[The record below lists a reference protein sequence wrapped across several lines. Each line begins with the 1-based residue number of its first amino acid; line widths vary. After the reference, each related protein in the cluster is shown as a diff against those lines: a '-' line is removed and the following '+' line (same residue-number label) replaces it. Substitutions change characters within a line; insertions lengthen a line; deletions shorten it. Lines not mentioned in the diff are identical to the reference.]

1 MQVQHITTMEGIL
14 SVPPE
19 RNLLSRG
26 NWKVRA
32 CRFSKRLYQQ
42 PGVDIAFL
50 QHRYV
55 VLGPRKVL
63 SNTSAPRKMSAV
75 GVSYDDDLGSV
86 EDVFSNHSEDD
97 YPSRYFPDMRL
108 SIYRQRMDP
117 EPIVSYSLDC
127 VTSCYVGDIAHRK
140 AFSSMSK
147 TTYNPLCPTLVVN
160 LQLDTSFPSARRK
173 GMDSPTASVSQL
185 YEPDDGKLTLFFR
198 SGPKDTPLTI
208 WCREIQSHIRTTH
221 SRRSSSVTFG
231 GDKAISSRH
240 SYRNTTY
247 DLKIAEDEWEEE
259 HLDDHHHDHHHH
271 GHPMIST
278 NRSSEESGE
287 SSRSSSTGVPRPIS
301 TLTMHEFGPGPSMS
315 TNQSP
320 IDPHE
325 MSPSVGSE
333 YMACASLSSSPRRET
348 ILDRAFSMNYIPSS
362 PTTSTHSHF
371 LSTPPLG
378 SVARFEAVAA
388 DTSLARDYRYSSR
401 DVDPS
406 VMPASFFQFK

>member
-1 MQVQHITTMEGIL
+1 MQVQNITTMEGVL

-26 NWKVRA
+26 NWKN
-32 CRFSKRLYQQ
+32 
-42 PGVDIAFL
+42 
-50 QHRYV
+50 RYV

-75 GVSYDDDLGSV
+75 GVSYDEDLGSV

-97 YPSRYFPDMRL
+97 FPARYFPDMRL

-117 EPIVSYSLDC
+117 EPMVSYSLDC

-160 LQLDTSFPSARRK
+160 LQLDTSFPSSRRK

-208 WCREIQSHIRTTH
+208 WCREIQSHIRSTN
-221 SRRSSSVTFG
+221 SRRSSSITFG
-231 GDKAISSRH
+231 GDKAINSRH
-240 SYRNTTY
+240 SYRATAY

-259 HLDDHHHDHHHH
+259 RADHHHHDHS
-271 GHPMIST
+271 MIPT
-278 NRSSEESGE
+278 TRSSEESGE
-287 SSRSSSTGVPRPIS
+287 SSGGSRTGAPRPIS
-301 TLTMHEFGPGPSMS
+301 TLMMHEFGPGPSIS

-325 MSPSVGSE
+325 MSPTGGSE

-362 PTTSTHSHF
+362 PTLSTTSHF
-371 LSTPPLG
+371 LSTPPIN

-388 DTSLARDYRYSSR
+388 DPSLSRDYRYSSR
-401 DVDPS
+401 DADPS
-406 VMPASFFQFK
+406 VMPASFFKFK

>member
-1 MQVQHITTMEGIL
+1 MQVQNITTMEGIL

-26 NWKVRA
+26 NWK
-32 CRFSKRLYQQ
+32 
-42 PGVDIAFL
+42 
-50 QHRYV
+50 HRYV

-75 GVSYDDDLGSV
+75 GVTYEEDLGSV

-97 YPSRYFPDMRL
+97 FPSRYSPDMRL

-117 EPIVSYSLDC
+117 EPLVSYSLDC

-160 LQLDTSFPSARRK
+160 LQLDTGFPSSRRK
-173 GMDSPTASVSQL
+173 GVDSPTASVSQL

-208 WCREIQSHIRTTH
+208 WCREIQSHIRATH
-221 SRRSSSVTFG
+221 SRRSSTVTFG

-240 SYRNTTY
+240 SYRSTAY

-259 HLDDHHHDHHHH
+259 PADHHHHHH

-278 NRSSEESGE
+278 TRSSEESGE
-287 SSRSSSTGVPRPIS
+287 SSRSSGTGVPRPIS

-325 MSPSVGSE
+325 MSPSAGSE

-362 PTTSTHSHF
+362 PTSTVHPHF
-371 LSTPPLG
+371 LATPPLN

-388 DTSLARDYRYSSR
+388 DPSLSRDYRYSSR
-401 DVDPS
+401 DADPS
-406 VMPASFFQFK
+406 VMPASFFKFK

>member
-1 MQVQHITTMEGIL
+1 MEGIL
-14 SVPPE
+14 TVPPE

-26 NWKVRA
+26 NWKN
-32 CRFSKRLYQQ
+32 
-42 PGVDIAFL
+42 
-50 QHRYV
+50 RYV

-86 EDVFSNHSEDD
+86 EDVFSNHSEDNF
-97 YPSRYFPDMRL
+97 PSKISPDMRL

-160 LQLDTSFPSARRK
+160 LQLDTNLSSSRRK
-173 GMDSPTASVSQL
+173 GIDSPTASVSQF

-208 WCREIQSHIRTTH
+208 WCREIQSHIRSTH

-240 SYRNTTY
+240 SAYRTTAY

-259 HLDDHHHDHHHH
+259 RVDHHHHDH
-271 GHPMIST
+271 PMIPT
-278 NRSSEESGE
+278 TRSSEESGE
-287 SSRSSSTGVPRPIS
+287 SSRGPRTGAPRPIS

-315 TNQSP
+315 SKNQSP
-320 IDPHE
+320 VDLHG
-325 MSPSVGSE
+325 MSPTAGSE

-362 PTTSTHSHF
+362 PTLSTSSHF
-371 LSTPPLG
+371 LSTPPIN

-388 DTSLARDYRYSSR
+388 DPSLSRDYRYSSR
-401 DVDPS
+401 DADPS
-406 VMPASFFQFK
+406 VMPASFFRFE

>member
-1 MQVQHITTMEGIL
+1 MQVQNITTMEGIL

-26 NWKVRA
+26 NWKN
-32 CRFSKRLYQQ
+32 
-42 PGVDIAFL
+42 
-50 QHRYV
+50 RYV

-75 GVSYDDDLGSV
+75 GISYDEDLGSV

-97 YPSRYFPDMRL
+97 FMPRYSPDMRL

-160 LQLDTSFPSARRK
+160 LQLDASFPSSSRK
-173 GMDSPTASVSQL
+173 KGLDSPTASVSQL

-208 WCREIQSHIRTTH
+208 WCREIQSHIRSTN

-231 GDKAISSRH
+231 GDKATSSRH
-240 SYRNTTY
+240 SYRTTPY
-247 DLKIAEDEWEEE
+247 DLKIAEDEWE
-259 HLDDHHHDHHHH
+259 DDRVDHHHHDHHHH
-271 GHPMIST
+271 QMIPT
-278 NRSSEESGE
+278 TRSSEESGE
-287 SSRSSSTGVPRPIS
+287 SSRGPRTGAARPIS
-301 TLTMHEFGPGPSMS
+301 TLTMHEFGPGPSIS

-325 MSPSVGSE
+325 MSPTTGSE

-362 PTTSTHSHF
+362 PTLSTSSHF
-371 LSTPPLG
+371 LSTPPIN

-388 DTSLARDYRYSSR
+388 DPSLTRDYRYSSR

>member
-1 MQVQHITTMEGIL
+1 MQVQNITTMEGVL

-26 NWKVRA
+26 NWKN
-32 CRFSKRLYQQ
+32 
-42 PGVDIAFL
+42 
-50 QHRYV
+50 RYV

-75 GVSYDDDLGSV
+75 GITYEEDLGSV

-97 YPSRYFPDMRL
+97 FPSRFSPDMRL
-108 SIYRQRMDP
+108 SIYRQRIDP

-160 LQLDTSFPSARRK
+160 LQLDSNFPSSRRK
-173 GMDSPTASVSQL
+173 GIDSPTASVSQL

-198 SGPKDTPLTI
+198 TGPKDTPLTI
-208 WCREIQSHIRTTH
+208 WCREIQSHIRSTQ

-231 GDKAISSRH
+231 GDKATSSRQ
-240 SYRNTTY
+240 SYKSTAY
-247 DLKIAEDEWEEE
+247 DLKIPEDEWEEE
-259 HLDDHHHDHHHH
+259 SADHHHH
-271 GHPMIST
+271 HHHHHHQMHEHPIIPT
-278 NRSSEESGE
+278 TRSSEESGG
-287 SSRSSSTGVPRPIS
+287 SSRGARAGGPRPIS
-301 TLTMHEFGPGPSMS
+301 TLTMHEFGPGRSMS

-320 IDPHE
+320 IDPYE
-325 MSPSVGSE
+325 MSPTTGSE

-362 PTTSTHSHF
+362 PTLSTSSHF
-371 LSTPPLG
+371 LSTPPIN

-388 DTSLARDYRYSSR
+388 DPSLSRDYKYGNR

-406 VMPASFFQFK
+406 VMPASFFQYK